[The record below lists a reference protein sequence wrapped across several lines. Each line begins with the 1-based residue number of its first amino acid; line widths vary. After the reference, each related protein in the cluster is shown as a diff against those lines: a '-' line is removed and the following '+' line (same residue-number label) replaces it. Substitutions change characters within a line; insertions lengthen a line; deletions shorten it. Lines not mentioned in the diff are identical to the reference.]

1 MTLPQGE
8 LGLLETET
16 AQQLLVSAVIARVA
30 YTGLDGKPRLP
41 VRRAARARHRD
52 GHRCRRYLGAEGAE
66 AFVSQFDGRPIRM
79 HRIGVRPSW
88 GRTLDVLGG
97 IQGGAH

>member
-1 MTLPQGE
+1 V
-8 LGLLETET
+8 
-16 AQQLLVSAVIARVA
+16 LLVRGTATVTDV
-30 YTGLDGKPRLP
+30 DGWAPEYLQ
-41 VRRAARARHRD
+41 AATRS
-52 GHRCRRYLGAEGAE
+52 LGAEGAE